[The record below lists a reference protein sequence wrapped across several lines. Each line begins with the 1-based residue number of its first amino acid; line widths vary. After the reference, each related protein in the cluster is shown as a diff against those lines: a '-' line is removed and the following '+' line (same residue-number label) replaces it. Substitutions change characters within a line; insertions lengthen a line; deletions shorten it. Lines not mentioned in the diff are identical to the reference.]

1 MTRKVCQHIT
11 DRLISNIW
19 PRAYIGPAAVGCGGE
34 VALFE
39 SIPSPLDCNLHFLTK
54 VSNIE
59 EPSTQVVCVFCGK
72 IAWLQRQSGE
82 LRTYGNA
89 RARRGLGVDIV
100 KPIRPCGSGLKMGIR
115 AGTTKKSAA
124 SSAPVVRTRPAEKVK
139 SRKRRPEEVKAR
151 ILASAV
157 DLFSTYG
164 FRGVATHTIA
174 AAAHV
179 SLSLLLYHFG
189 SKEAL
194 WKAMATEMIQNDSSA
209 TPGSEQ
215 DDPSLS
221 ASEKLRQKIV
231 RLVHRFASTPALH
244 RLMTLEGHQP
254 SDRLLWLCDTYI
266 AKEFNAVVKLIVEGQ
281 KDGRV
286 RSANPA
292 RLRYAIIA
300 FAAVPFSMS
309 AEYQYLTK
317 RNPFSSN
324 EIESTIAFINKFV
337 FID

>member
-1 MTRKVCQHIT
+1 MGV
-11 DRLISNIW
+11 
-19 PRAYIGPAAVGCGGE
+19 RAA
-34 VALFE
+34 
-39 SIPSPLDCNLHFLTK
+39 
-54 VSNIE
+54 
-59 EPSTQVVCVFCGK
+59 
-72 IAWLQRQSGE
+72 
-82 LRTYGNA
+82 
-89 RARRGLGVDIV
+89 
-100 KPIRPCGSGLKMGIR
+100 
-115 AGTTKKSAA
+115 TTKKAAA
-124 SSAPVVRTRPAEKVK
+124 SSVHTAKTRIAEKGK

-151 ILASAV
+151 ILVAAV
-157 DLFSTYG
+157 DLFTTYG

-179 SLSLLLYHFG
+179 SLSLLLYHFR

-194 WKAMATEMIQNDSSA
+194 WKAMVTEMMQKESSA
-209 TPGSEQ
+209 LSDEQEDLSLSPSEQ
-215 DDPSLS
+215 
-221 ASEKLRQKIV
+221 LRKKIV

-266 AKEFNAVVKLIVEGQ
+266 AKEFHAVVKLIVEGQ

-317 RNPFSSN
+317 RNPFSSD
-324 EIESTIAFINKFV
+324 EIDNTIALINKFV
-337 FID
+337 FIN